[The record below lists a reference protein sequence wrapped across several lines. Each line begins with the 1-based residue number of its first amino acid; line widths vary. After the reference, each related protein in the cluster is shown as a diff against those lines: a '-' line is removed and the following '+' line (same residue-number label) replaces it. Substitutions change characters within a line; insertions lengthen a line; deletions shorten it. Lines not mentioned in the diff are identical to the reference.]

1 MTSKPTDFQFVFQLQ
16 SSYLDLVV
24 SRQRFSGKIS
34 FLVCTV
40 NLKVNMANM
49 WLTKHISVAMGLSSQ
64 LIIVFR
70 KKIFTLASS
79 YYKYITWEKIQPTV
93 QLNTTQLKHTT
104 DWRSMCLKTMN
115 VRGIALSYLPPK
127 GLNKF
132 RGVLMNLSNMSVENF
147 ASKVNSK
154 SWNWFKLITP
164 WWCFL
169 LYLSLQIWVTG
180 YSLWVGSLK
189 HWKKIFQQ

>member
-1 MTSKPTDFQFVFQLQ
+1 MTNKPTDFQFVFQLQ

-79 YYKYITWEKIQPTV
+79 
-93 QLNTTQLKHTT
+93 
-104 DWRSMCLKTMN
+104 C
-115 VRGIALSYLPPK
+115 
-127 GLNKF
+127 
-132 RGVLMNLSNMSVENF
+132 
-147 ASKVNSK
+147 
-154 SWNWFKLITP
+154 
-164 WWCFL
+164 
-169 LYLSLQIWVTG
+169 
-180 YSLWVGSLK
+180 
-189 HWKKIFQQ
+189 

>member
-34 FLVCTV
+34 FLVCAV

-49 WLTKHISVAMGLSSQ
+49 WLTKHTSVAMGLSSQ

-79 YYKYITWEKIQPTV
+79 
-93 QLNTTQLKHTT
+93 
-104 DWRSMCLKTMN
+104 C
-115 VRGIALSYLPPK
+115 
-127 GLNKF
+127 
-132 RGVLMNLSNMSVENF
+132 
-147 ASKVNSK
+147 
-154 SWNWFKLITP
+154 
-164 WWCFL
+164 
-169 LYLSLQIWVTG
+169 
-180 YSLWVGSLK
+180 
-189 HWKKIFQQ
+189 